1 VLAAFVIIIIFFA
14 MECKLYFKLNTR
26 HGRVLASIAVMLK
39 TMIFVVIGII
49 QSKNYLDKKTIFSL
63 YLWISAF
70 CGYELLI
77 LNTRLIFAFFFSAF
91 AYHFIDYLT
100 DY

>member
-1 VLAAFVIIIIFFA
+1 
-14 MECKLYFKLNTR
+14 
-26 HGRVLASIAVMLK
+26 
-39 TMIFVVIGII
+39 MIFVVIGII

-91 AYHFIDYLT
+91 AYHFIDNLT